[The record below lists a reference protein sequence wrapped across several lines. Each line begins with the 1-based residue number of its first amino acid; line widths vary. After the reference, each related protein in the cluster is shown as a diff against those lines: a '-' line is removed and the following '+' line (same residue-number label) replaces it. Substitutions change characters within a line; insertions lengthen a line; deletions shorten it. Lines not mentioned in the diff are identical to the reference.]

1 MSVKI
6 GLAPSVRGDARMSED
21 ATNEL
26 GSAEG

>member
-1 MSVKI
+1 MTVKI
-6 GLAPSVRGDARMSED
+6 RLAPSVRGDAQMSED